1 MSPRLEK
8 NIGKIFSGSLTQAE
22 SNAQYKD
29 DLTQLHQSTTQQNK
43 PRSRRIVQSLSD
55 EGILTVKNAN
65 CCIQARK
72 QDEEA
77 KAERQASKRSRNSST
92 TQATMGGSM
101 VPIESTPIKE
111 GDNVIAWFD
120 KFR

>member
-1 MSPRLEK
+1 M
-8 NIGKIFSGSLTQAE
+8 
-22 SNAQYKD
+22 
-29 DLTQLHQSTTQQNK
+29 
-43 PRSRRIVQSLSD
+43 QSLSN
-55 EGILTVKNAN
+55 EGILTVKDAN
-65 CCIQARK
+65 RHIQARK

>member
-77 KAERQASKRSRNSST
+77 KETQRASRRSRNIST
-92 TQATMGGSM
+92 TQAAMGENRVSD
-101 VPIESTPIKE
+101 ENTALRE
-111 GDNVIAWFD
+111 GFSVLEYLIG
-120 KFR
+120 